1 MPFTSTNP
9 SMHLHLLST
18 QAECTGHSLSVHL
31 TKRKKVKIIK
41 YYITHLKTFMF
52 KYKLPKRDNLIF
64 EYENKLIRLHKT
76 LCLIW
81 FIQIL
86 HRYKIHHSVFTNT
99 YSMSEAFHTT
109 KMDNDAFHNMNVRVY
124 LSKI

>member
-1 MPFTSTNP
+1 
-9 SMHLHLLST
+9 
-18 QAECTGHSLSVHL
+18 
-31 TKRKKVKIIK
+31 
-41 YYITHLKTFMF
+41 MF

-64 EYENKLIRLHKT
+64 EYENKLTRLHKT

-86 HRYKIHHSVFTNT
+86 HKYKIDHSVFTNT

-109 KMDNDAFHNMNVRVY
+109 TMDNDAFHNMNVRVY